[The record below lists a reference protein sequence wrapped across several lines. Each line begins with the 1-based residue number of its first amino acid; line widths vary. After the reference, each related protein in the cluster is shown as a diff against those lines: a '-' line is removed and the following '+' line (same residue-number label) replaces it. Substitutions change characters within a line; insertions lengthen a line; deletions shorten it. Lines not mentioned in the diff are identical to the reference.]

1 MRDTYASVQ
10 NGAFF
15 RTKIFSKVQNTRT
28 KTTKLGVMK
37 LLKIFVLL
45 SSSVVLF
52 ENLGAFG
59 EVSAAST
66 TGRRGVL
73 SSAGDDEAAAA
84 SFDLL
89 DKEDASSNPEGEEKK
104 MNSWIDFCS
113 SSARELYESPIDPIL
128 ESEVRNRRRD
138 PPIKITDRGQM
149 WHRAESNVRADART
163 KSAIFEKRSKS
174 IPLML
179 FGDSITEYW
188 KLRVN
193 REVLMKTLRVENER
207 DVFVNGIS
215 GDETSHALYR
225 LTHGAFPRATVDDI
239 VVMIGTNNLGRAY
252 RLGVEYSN
260 RMKKADEECLSE
272 EQVREVEAYF
282 LAGKKRGRLVPKY
295 ALYLL
300 DEDEEEEEGGGGRV
314 AREKHHF
321 GSKNKLGVAIPG
333 VGANVVDAKRLI
345 LSTTVSRSVFMKLF
359 DEKIEE
365 KIKVSD
371 AQCLKKETKAL
382 AKFLAKSIATVAIL
396 PVGKRITRE
405 AYQKMQKEN
414 FCVVRGY
421 SQKNVKHASEHHI
434 GPSARRSEQTHP
446 V

>member
-1 MRDTYASVQ
+1 MLLFSKKRSKKYDRRDTKNKRLKRRMKPPQ
-10 NGAFF
+10 KQRRERLN
-15 RTKIFSKVQNTRT
+15 TKSDNKKKHKKGGGISDR
-28 KTTKLGVMK
+28 
-37 LLKIFVLL
+37 
-45 SSSVVLF
+45 
-52 ENLGAFG
+52 
-59 EVSAAST
+59 
-66 TGRRGVL
+66 
-73 SSAGDDEAAAA
+73 
-84 SFDLL
+84 SFAE
-89 DKEDASSNPEGEEKK
+89 KNVTIIEGKEEKK
-104 MNSWIDFCS
+104 K
-113 SSARELYESPIDPIL
+113 REG
-128 ESEVRNRRRD
+128 EVEEEEEEA
-138 PPIKITDRGQM
+138 K
-149 WHRAESNVRADART
+149 
-163 KSAIFEKRSKS
+163 
-174 IPLML
+174 
-179 FGDSITEYW
+179 DSIKAWEEKNSNPGW
-188 KLRVN
+188 NV
-193 REVLMKTLRVENER
+193 VE
-207 DVFVNGIS
+207 S
-215 GDETSHALYR
+215 SC
-225 LTHGAFPRATVDDI
+225 P
-239 VVMIGTNNLGRAY
+239 
-252 RLGVEYSN
+252 
-260 RMKKADEECLSE
+260 LSE

-345 LSTTVSRSVFMKLF
+345 LSTNVSRSVFMKLF
-359 DEKIEE
+359 DEKIDE

-414 FCVVRGY
+414 FCIVRGY
-421 SQKNVKHASEHHI
+421 SQKNMKHASEHHI

>member
-1 MRDTYASVQ
+1 MLLFSKRSKKYDRRDTKNKRLKRRMKPPQ
-10 NGAFF
+10 KQRQERLN
-15 RTKIFSKVQNTRT
+15 TKSDNKKKHKKGGGISDR
-28 KTTKLGVMK
+28 
-37 LLKIFVLL
+37 
-45 SSSVVLF
+45 
-52 ENLGAFG
+52 
-59 EVSAAST
+59 
-66 TGRRGVL
+66 
-73 SSAGDDEAAAA
+73 
-84 SFDLL
+84 SFAE
-89 DKEDASSNPEGEEKK
+89 KNVTIIEGKEEKK
-104 MNSWIDFCS
+104 K
-113 SSARELYESPIDPIL
+113 REG
-128 ESEVRNRRRD
+128 EVEEEEEEA
-138 PPIKITDRGQM
+138 K
-149 WHRAESNVRADART
+149 
-163 KSAIFEKRSKS
+163 
-174 IPLML
+174 
-179 FGDSITEYW
+179 DSIKAWEEKNSNPGW
-188 KLRVN
+188 NV
-193 REVLMKTLRVENER
+193 VE
-207 DVFVNGIS
+207 S
-215 GDETSHALYR
+215 SC
-225 LTHGAFPRATVDDI
+225 P
-239 VVMIGTNNLGRAY
+239 
-252 RLGVEYSN
+252 
-260 RMKKADEECLSE
+260 LSE

-345 LSTTVSRSVFMKLF
+345 WSTNVSRSVFMKLF
-359 DEKIEE
+359 DEKIDE

-414 FCVVRGY
+414 FCIVRGY
-421 SQKNVKHASEHHI
+421 SQKNMKHASEHHI

>member
-1 MRDTYASVQ
+1 MKPPQ
-10 NGAFF
+10 KQQQQQLN
-15 RTKIFSKVQNTRT
+15 TKSDNKKKHKKGGGISDR
-28 KTTKLGVMK
+28 
-37 LLKIFVLL
+37 
-45 SSSVVLF
+45 
-52 ENLGAFG
+52 
-59 EVSAAST
+59 
-66 TGRRGVL
+66 
-73 SSAGDDEAAAA
+73 
-84 SFDLL
+84 SFAE
-89 DKEDASSNPEGEEKK
+89 KNVTIIEGKEEKK
-104 MNSWIDFCS
+104 K
-113 SSARELYESPIDPIL
+113 REG
-128 ESEVRNRRRD
+128 EVEEEEEEA
-138 PPIKITDRGQM
+138 K
-149 WHRAESNVRADART
+149 
-163 KSAIFEKRSKS
+163 
-174 IPLML
+174 
-179 FGDSITEYW
+179 DSIKAWEEKNSNPGW
-188 KLRVN
+188 NV
-193 REVLMKTLRVENER
+193 VE
-207 DVFVNGIS
+207 S
-215 GDETSHALYR
+215 SC
-225 LTHGAFPRATVDDI
+225 P
-239 VVMIGTNNLGRAY
+239 
-252 RLGVEYSN
+252 
-260 RMKKADEECLSE
+260 LSE

-345 LSTTVSRSVFMKLF
+345 LSTNVSRSVFMKLF
-359 DEKIEE
+359 DEKIDE

-405 AYQKMQKEN
+405 AYQKMQKEI

>member
-1 MRDTYASVQ
+1 MLLFSNKRSKKYDRRDTKNKRLKRRMKPPQ
-10 NGAFF
+10 KQQEQERLN
-15 RTKIFSKVQNTRT
+15 TKSDNKKKHKKGGGISDR
-28 KTTKLGVMK
+28 
-37 LLKIFVLL
+37 
-45 SSSVVLF
+45 
-52 ENLGAFG
+52 
-59 EVSAAST
+59 
-66 TGRRGVL
+66 
-73 SSAGDDEAAAA
+73 
-84 SFDLL
+84 SFAE
-89 DKEDASSNPEGEEKK
+89 KNVTIIEGKEEKK
-104 MNSWIDFCS
+104 K
-113 SSARELYESPIDPIL
+113 REG
-128 ESEVRNRRRD
+128 EVEEEEEEA
-138 PPIKITDRGQM
+138 K
-149 WHRAESNVRADART
+149 
-163 KSAIFEKRSKS
+163 
-174 IPLML
+174 
-179 FGDSITEYW
+179 DSIKAWEEKNSNPGW
-188 KLRVN
+188 NV
-193 REVLMKTLRVENER
+193 VE
-207 DVFVNGIS
+207 S
-215 GDETSHALYR
+215 SC
-225 LTHGAFPRATVDDI
+225 P
-239 VVMIGTNNLGRAY
+239 
-252 RLGVEYSN
+252 
-260 RMKKADEECLSE
+260 LSE

-345 LSTTVSRSVFMKLF
+345 LSTNVSRSVFMKLF

-414 FCVVRGY
+414 FCIVRGY
-421 SQKNVKHASEHHI
+421 SQKNMKHASEHHI

>member
-1 MRDTYASVQ
+1 MLLFSHKRSKKYDRRDTKNKRLKRRMKPPQ
-10 NGAFF
+10 KQQERERLN
-15 RTKIFSKVQNTRT
+15 TKSDNKKKHKKGGGISDR
-28 KTTKLGVMK
+28 
-37 LLKIFVLL
+37 
-45 SSSVVLF
+45 
-52 ENLGAFG
+52 
-59 EVSAAST
+59 
-66 TGRRGVL
+66 
-73 SSAGDDEAAAA
+73 
-84 SFDLL
+84 SFAE
-89 DKEDASSNPEGEEKK
+89 KNVTIIEGKEEKK
-104 MNSWIDFCS
+104 K
-113 SSARELYESPIDPIL
+113 REG
-128 ESEVRNRRRD
+128 EVEEEEEEA
-138 PPIKITDRGQM
+138 K
-149 WHRAESNVRADART
+149 
-163 KSAIFEKRSKS
+163 
-174 IPLML
+174 
-179 FGDSITEYW
+179 DSIKAWEEKNSNPGW
-188 KLRVN
+188 NV
-193 REVLMKTLRVENER
+193 VE
-207 DVFVNGIS
+207 S
-215 GDETSHALYR
+215 SC
-225 LTHGAFPRATVDDI
+225 P
-239 VVMIGTNNLGRAY
+239 
-252 RLGVEYSN
+252 
-260 RMKKADEECLSE
+260 LSE

-345 LSTTVSRSVFMKLF
+345 LSTNVSRSVFMKLF
-359 DEKIEE
+359 DEKIDE

-414 FCVVRGY
+414 FCIVRGY
-421 SQKNVKHASEHHI
+421 SQKKVKHASEHHI

>member
-1 MRDTYASVQ
+1 MLLFSNKRSKKYDRRDTKNKRLKRRMKPPQ
-10 NGAFF
+10 KQRRERLN
-15 RTKIFSKVQNTRT
+15 TKSDNKKKHKKGGGISDR
-28 KTTKLGVMK
+28 
-37 LLKIFVLL
+37 
-45 SSSVVLF
+45 
-52 ENLGAFG
+52 
-59 EVSAAST
+59 
-66 TGRRGVL
+66 
-73 SSAGDDEAAAA
+73 
-84 SFDLL
+84 SFAE
-89 DKEDASSNPEGEEKK
+89 KNATIIEGKEEKK
-104 MNSWIDFCS
+104 K
-113 SSARELYESPIDPIL
+113 REG
-128 ESEVRNRRRD
+128 EVEEEEEEA
-138 PPIKITDRGQM
+138 K
-149 WHRAESNVRADART
+149 
-163 KSAIFEKRSKS
+163 
-174 IPLML
+174 
-179 FGDSITEYW
+179 DSIKAWEEKNSNPGW
-188 KLRVN
+188 NV
-193 REVLMKTLRVENER
+193 VE
-207 DVFVNGIS
+207 S
-215 GDETSHALYR
+215 SC
-225 LTHGAFPRATVDDI
+225 P
-239 VVMIGTNNLGRAY
+239 
-252 RLGVEYSN
+252 
-260 RMKKADEECLSE
+260 LSE

-414 FCVVRGY
+414 FCIVRGY
-421 SQKNVKHASEHHI
+421 SQKNMKHASEHHI

>member
-1 MRDTYASVQ
+1 MLLFSNKRSKKYDRRDTKNKRLKRRMKPPQ
-10 NGAFF
+10 KQRRERLN
-15 RTKIFSKVQNTRT
+15 TKSDNKKKHKKGGGISDR
-28 KTTKLGVMK
+28 
-37 LLKIFVLL
+37 
-45 SSSVVLF
+45 
-52 ENLGAFG
+52 
-59 EVSAAST
+59 
-66 TGRRGVL
+66 
-73 SSAGDDEAAAA
+73 
-84 SFDLL
+84 SFAE
-89 DKEDASSNPEGEEKK
+89 KNMTIIEGKEEKK
-104 MNSWIDFCS
+104 K
-113 SSARELYESPIDPIL
+113 REG
-128 ESEVRNRRRD
+128 EVEEEEEEA
-138 PPIKITDRGQM
+138 K
-149 WHRAESNVRADART
+149 
-163 KSAIFEKRSKS
+163 
-174 IPLML
+174 
-179 FGDSITEYW
+179 DSIKAWEEKNSNPGW
-188 KLRVN
+188 NV
-193 REVLMKTLRVENER
+193 VE
-207 DVFVNGIS
+207 S
-215 GDETSHALYR
+215 SC
-225 LTHGAFPRATVDDI
+225 P
-239 VVMIGTNNLGRAY
+239 
-252 RLGVEYSN
+252 
-260 RMKKADEECLSE
+260 LSE

-414 FCVVRGY
+414 FCIVRGY
-421 SQKNVKHASEHHI
+421 SQKNMKHASEHHI

>member
-1 MRDTYASVQ
+1 VLLFSNKRSKKYDRRDTKNKRLKRRMKPPQ
-10 NGAFF
+10 KQRRERLN
-15 RTKIFSKVQNTRT
+15 TKSDNK
-28 KTTKLGVMK
+28 KKHK
-37 LLKIFVLL
+37 K
-45 SSSVVLF
+45 
-52 ENLGAFG
+52 
-59 EVSAAST
+59 
-66 TGRRGVL
+66 RGGI
-73 SSAGDDEAAAA
+73 SDR
-84 SFDLL
+84 SFAE
-89 DKEDASSNPEGEEKK
+89 KNVTIIEGKEEKK
-104 MNSWIDFCS
+104 K
-113 SSARELYESPIDPIL
+113 REG
-128 ESEVRNRRRD
+128 EVEEEEEEA
-138 PPIKITDRGQM
+138 K
-149 WHRAESNVRADART
+149 
-163 KSAIFEKRSKS
+163 
-174 IPLML
+174 
-179 FGDSITEYW
+179 DSIKAWEEKNSNPGW
-188 KLRVN
+188 NV
-193 REVLMKTLRVENER
+193 VE
-207 DVFVNGIS
+207 S
-215 GDETSHALYR
+215 SC
-225 LTHGAFPRATVDDI
+225 P
-239 VVMIGTNNLGRAY
+239 
-252 RLGVEYSN
+252 
-260 RMKKADEECLSE
+260 LSE

-345 LSTTVSRSVFMKLF
+345 LSTNVSRSVFMKLF
-359 DEKIEE
+359 DEKIDE

-414 FCVVRGY
+414 FCIVRGY
-421 SQKNVKHASEHHI
+421 SQKNMKHASEHHI

>member
-1 MRDTYASVQ
+1 MLLFSNKRSKKYDRRDTKNKRLKRRMKPPQ
-10 NGAFF
+10 KQRRERLN
-15 RTKIFSKVQNTRT
+15 TKSDNKKKHKKGGGISDR
-28 KTTKLGVMK
+28 
-37 LLKIFVLL
+37 
-45 SSSVVLF
+45 
-52 ENLGAFG
+52 
-59 EVSAAST
+59 
-66 TGRRGVL
+66 
-73 SSAGDDEAAAA
+73 
-84 SFDLL
+84 SFAE
-89 DKEDASSNPEGEEKK
+89 KNVTIIEGKEEKK
-104 MNSWIDFCS
+104 K
-113 SSARELYESPIDPIL
+113 REG
-128 ESEVRNRRRD
+128 EVEEEEEEA
-138 PPIKITDRGQM
+138 K
-149 WHRAESNVRADART
+149 
-163 KSAIFEKRSKS
+163 
-174 IPLML
+174 
-179 FGDSITEYW
+179 DSIKAWEEKNSNPGW
-188 KLRVN
+188 NV
-193 REVLMKTLRVENER
+193 VE
-207 DVFVNGIS
+207 S
-215 GDETSHALYR
+215 SC
-225 LTHGAFPRATVDDI
+225 P
-239 VVMIGTNNLGRAY
+239 
-252 RLGVEYSN
+252 
-260 RMKKADEECLSE
+260 LSE

-345 LSTTVSRSVFMKLF
+345 LSTNVSRSVFMKLF
-359 DEKIEE
+359 DEKIDE

-414 FCVVRGY
+414 FCIVRGY
-421 SQKNVKHASEHHI
+421 SQKNMKHASEHHI

>member
-1 MRDTYASVQ
+1 MKPPQ
-10 NGAFF
+10 KQQQQQLN
-15 RTKIFSKVQNTRT
+15 TKSDNKKKHKKGGGISDR
-28 KTTKLGVMK
+28 
-37 LLKIFVLL
+37 
-45 SSSVVLF
+45 
-52 ENLGAFG
+52 
-59 EVSAAST
+59 
-66 TGRRGVL
+66 
-73 SSAGDDEAAAA
+73 
-84 SFDLL
+84 SFAE
-89 DKEDASSNPEGEEKK
+89 KNMTIIEGKEEKK
-104 MNSWIDFCS
+104 K
-113 SSARELYESPIDPIL
+113 REG
-128 ESEVRNRRRD
+128 EVEEEEEEA
-138 PPIKITDRGQM
+138 K
-149 WHRAESNVRADART
+149 
-163 KSAIFEKRSKS
+163 
-174 IPLML
+174 
-179 FGDSITEYW
+179 DSIKAWEEKNSNPGW
-188 KLRVN
+188 NV
-193 REVLMKTLRVENER
+193 VE
-207 DVFVNGIS
+207 S
-215 GDETSHALYR
+215 SC
-225 LTHGAFPRATVDDI
+225 P
-239 VVMIGTNNLGRAY
+239 
-252 RLGVEYSN
+252 
-260 RMKKADEECLSE
+260 LSE

-321 GSKNKLGVAIPG
+321 GSKNKVGVAIPG

-359 DEKIEE
+359 DEKVEE

-414 FCVVRGY
+414 FCIVRGY
-421 SQKNVKHASEHHI
+421 SQKKVKHASEHHI

>member
-1 MRDTYASVQ
+1 MLLFSNKRSKKYDRRDTKNKRLKRRMKPPQ
-10 NGAFF
+10 KQRRERLN
-15 RTKIFSKVQNTRT
+15 TKSDNKKKHKKGGGISDR
-28 KTTKLGVMK
+28 
-37 LLKIFVLL
+37 
-45 SSSVVLF
+45 
-52 ENLGAFG
+52 
-59 EVSAAST
+59 
-66 TGRRGVL
+66 
-73 SSAGDDEAAAA
+73 
-84 SFDLL
+84 SFAE
-89 DKEDASSNPEGEEKK
+89 KNVTIIEGKEEKK
-104 MNSWIDFCS
+104 KREGEVEEEEEEEE
-113 SSARELYESPIDPIL
+113 AR
-128 ESEVRNRRRD
+128 
-138 PPIKITDRGQM
+138 
-149 WHRAESNVRADART
+149 
-163 KSAIFEKRSKS
+163 
-174 IPLML
+174 
-179 FGDSITEYW
+179 DSIKAWEEKNSNPGW
-188 KLRVN
+188 NV
-193 REVLMKTLRVENER
+193 VE
-207 DVFVNGIS
+207 S
-215 GDETSHALYR
+215 SC
-225 LTHGAFPRATVDDI
+225 P
-239 VVMIGTNNLGRAY
+239 
-252 RLGVEYSN
+252 
-260 RMKKADEECLSE
+260 LSE

-345 LSTTVSRSVFMKLF
+345 LSTNVSRSVFMKLF
-359 DEKIEE
+359 DEKIDE

-414 FCVVRGY
+414 FCIVRGY
-421 SQKNVKHASEHHI
+421 SQKNMKHASEHHI

>member
-1 MRDTYASVQ
+1 VLLFSKKRSKKYDRRDTKNKRLKRRMKPPQ
-10 NGAFF
+10 KQQQRERLN
-15 RTKIFSKVQNTRT
+15 TKSDNKKKHKKGGGISDR
-28 KTTKLGVMK
+28 
-37 LLKIFVLL
+37 
-45 SSSVVLF
+45 
-52 ENLGAFG
+52 
-59 EVSAAST
+59 
-66 TGRRGVL
+66 
-73 SSAGDDEAAAA
+73 
-84 SFDLL
+84 SFAE
-89 DKEDASSNPEGEEKK
+89 KNVTIIEGKEEKK
-104 MNSWIDFCS
+104 K
-113 SSARELYESPIDPIL
+113 REG
-128 ESEVRNRRRD
+128 EVEEEEEEA
-138 PPIKITDRGQM
+138 K
-149 WHRAESNVRADART
+149 
-163 KSAIFEKRSKS
+163 
-174 IPLML
+174 
-179 FGDSITEYW
+179 DSIKAWEEKNSNPGW
-188 KLRVN
+188 NV
-193 REVLMKTLRVENER
+193 VE
-207 DVFVNGIS
+207 S
-215 GDETSHALYR
+215 SC
-225 LTHGAFPRATVDDI
+225 P
-239 VVMIGTNNLGRAY
+239 
-252 RLGVEYSN
+252 
-260 RMKKADEECLSE
+260 LSE

-345 LSTTVSRSVFMKLF
+345 LSTNVSRSVFMKLF
-359 DEKIEE
+359 DEKIDE

-414 FCVVRGY
+414 FCIVRGY
-421 SQKNVKHASEHHI
+421 SQKNMKHASEHHI

>member
-1 MRDTYASVQ
+1 MLLFSKRSKKYDRRDTKNKRLKRRMKPPQ
-10 NGAFF
+10 KQRQERLN
-15 RTKIFSKVQNTRT
+15 TKSDNKKKHKKGGGISDR
-28 KTTKLGVMK
+28 
-37 LLKIFVLL
+37 
-45 SSSVVLF
+45 
-52 ENLGAFG
+52 
-59 EVSAAST
+59 
-66 TGRRGVL
+66 
-73 SSAGDDEAAAA
+73 
-84 SFDLL
+84 SFAE
-89 DKEDASSNPEGEEKK
+89 KNVTIIEGKEEKK
-104 MNSWIDFCS
+104 K
-113 SSARELYESPIDPIL
+113 REG
-128 ESEVRNRRRD
+128 EVEEEEEEA
-138 PPIKITDRGQM
+138 K
-149 WHRAESNVRADART
+149 
-163 KSAIFEKRSKS
+163 
-174 IPLML
+174 
-179 FGDSITEYW
+179 DSIKAWEEKNSNPGW
-188 KLRVN
+188 NV
-193 REVLMKTLRVENER
+193 VE
-207 DVFVNGIS
+207 S
-215 GDETSHALYR
+215 SC
-225 LTHGAFPRATVDDI
+225 P
-239 VVMIGTNNLGRAY
+239 
-252 RLGVEYSN
+252 
-260 RMKKADEECLSE
+260 LSE

-414 FCVVRGY
+414 FCIVRGY
-421 SQKNVKHASEHHI
+421 SQKNMKHASEHHI

>member
-1 MRDTYASVQ
+1 MCLLKKFFKKLKRGAKNTTQRDTKNKRLKRRLEPPQ
-10 NGAFF
+10 
-15 RTKIFSKVQNTRT
+15 KQQQQQQQQQL
-28 KTTKLGVMK
+28 TTKSDNKKKHKKGGG
-37 LLKIFVLL
+37 I
-45 SSSVVLF
+45 SD
-52 ENLGAFG
+52 
-59 EVSAAST
+59 
-66 TGRRGVL
+66 R
-73 SSAGDDEAAAA
+73 
-84 SFDLL
+84 SFAE
-89 DKEDASSNPEGEEKK
+89 KNVTIIEGKEEKK
-104 MNSWIDFCS
+104 K
-113 SSARELYESPIDPIL
+113 REG
-128 ESEVRNRRRD
+128 EVEEEEEEA
-138 PPIKITDRGQM
+138 K
-149 WHRAESNVRADART
+149 
-163 KSAIFEKRSKS
+163 
-174 IPLML
+174 
-179 FGDSITEYW
+179 DSIKAWEEKNSNPGW
-188 KLRVN
+188 NV
-193 REVLMKTLRVENER
+193 VE
-207 DVFVNGIS
+207 S
-215 GDETSHALYR
+215 SC
-225 LTHGAFPRATVDDI
+225 P
-239 VVMIGTNNLGRAY
+239 
-252 RLGVEYSN
+252 
-260 RMKKADEECLSE
+260 LSE

-345 LSTTVSRSVFMKLF
+345 LSTNVSRSVFMKLF
-359 DEKIEE
+359 DEKIDE

-414 FCVVRGY
+414 FCIVRGY
-421 SQKNVKHASEHHI
+421 SQKNMKHASEHHI

>member
-1 MRDTYASVQ
+1 MLLFSNKRSKKYDRRDTKNKRLKRRMKPPQ
-10 NGAFF
+10 KQRRERLN
-15 RTKIFSKVQNTRT
+15 TKSDNK
-28 KTTKLGVMK
+28 KKHK
-37 LLKIFVLL
+37 K
-45 SSSVVLF
+45 
-52 ENLGAFG
+52 
-59 EVSAAST
+59 
-66 TGRRGVL
+66 RGGI
-73 SSAGDDEAAAA
+73 SDR
-84 SFDLL
+84 SFAE
-89 DKEDASSNPEGEEKK
+89 KNVTIIEGKEEKK
-104 MNSWIDFCS
+104 K
-113 SSARELYESPIDPIL
+113 REG
-128 ESEVRNRRRD
+128 EVEEEEEEA
-138 PPIKITDRGQM
+138 K
-149 WHRAESNVRADART
+149 
-163 KSAIFEKRSKS
+163 
-174 IPLML
+174 
-179 FGDSITEYW
+179 DSIKAWEEKNSNPGW
-188 KLRVN
+188 NV
-193 REVLMKTLRVENER
+193 VE
-207 DVFVNGIS
+207 S
-215 GDETSHALYR
+215 SC
-225 LTHGAFPRATVDDI
+225 P
-239 VVMIGTNNLGRAY
+239 
-252 RLGVEYSN
+252 
-260 RMKKADEECLSE
+260 LSE

-345 LSTTVSRSVFMKLF
+345 LSTNVSRSVFMKLF
-359 DEKIEE
+359 DEKIDE

-405 AYQKMQKEN
+405 AYQKMQKEI

>member
-1 MRDTYASVQ
+1 MCFFFPPRGAKKKYDRRDTKNKRLKRRMKPPQ
-10 NGAFF
+10 KQRRERLN
-15 RTKIFSKVQNTRT
+15 TKSDNKKKHKKGGGISDR
-28 KTTKLGVMK
+28 
-37 LLKIFVLL
+37 
-45 SSSVVLF
+45 
-52 ENLGAFG
+52 
-59 EVSAAST
+59 
-66 TGRRGVL
+66 
-73 SSAGDDEAAAA
+73 
-84 SFDLL
+84 SFAE
-89 DKEDASSNPEGEEKK
+89 KNVTIIEGKEEKK
-104 MNSWIDFCS
+104 K
-113 SSARELYESPIDPIL
+113 REG
-128 ESEVRNRRRD
+128 EVEEEEEEA
-138 PPIKITDRGQM
+138 K
-149 WHRAESNVRADART
+149 
-163 KSAIFEKRSKS
+163 
-174 IPLML
+174 
-179 FGDSITEYW
+179 DSIKAWEEKNSNPGW
-188 KLRVN
+188 NV
-193 REVLMKTLRVENER
+193 VE
-207 DVFVNGIS
+207 S
-215 GDETSHALYR
+215 SC
-225 LTHGAFPRATVDDI
+225 P
-239 VVMIGTNNLGRAY
+239 
-252 RLGVEYSN
+252 
-260 RMKKADEECLSE
+260 LSE

-414 FCVVRGY
+414 FCIVRGY
-421 SQKNVKHASEHHI
+421 SQKKVKHASEHHI

>member
-1 MRDTYASVQ
+1 MKPPQKQRRERL
-10 NGAFF
+10 N
-15 RTKIFSKVQNTRT
+15 TKSDNKKKHKKGGGISDR
-28 KTTKLGVMK
+28 
-37 LLKIFVLL
+37 
-45 SSSVVLF
+45 
-52 ENLGAFG
+52 
-59 EVSAAST
+59 
-66 TGRRGVL
+66 
-73 SSAGDDEAAAA
+73 
-84 SFDLL
+84 SFAE
-89 DKEDASSNPEGEEKK
+89 KNMTIIEGKEEKK
-104 MNSWIDFCS
+104 K
-113 SSARELYESPIDPIL
+113 REG
-128 ESEVRNRRRD
+128 EVEEEEEEA
-138 PPIKITDRGQM
+138 K
-149 WHRAESNVRADART
+149 
-163 KSAIFEKRSKS
+163 
-174 IPLML
+174 
-179 FGDSITEYW
+179 DSIKAWEEKNSNPGW
-188 KLRVN
+188 NV
-193 REVLMKTLRVENER
+193 VE
-207 DVFVNGIS
+207 S
-215 GDETSHALYR
+215 SC
-225 LTHGAFPRATVDDI
+225 P
-239 VVMIGTNNLGRAY
+239 
-252 RLGVEYSN
+252 
-260 RMKKADEECLSE
+260 LSE

-345 LSTTVSRSVFMKLF
+345 LSTNVSRSVFMKLF
-359 DEKIEE
+359 DEKIDE

-414 FCVVRGY
+414 FCIVRGY
-421 SQKNVKHASEHHI
+421 SQKNVKHAAEHHI

>member
-1 MRDTYASVQ
+1 MLLFSKRSKKYDRRDTKNKRLKRRMKPPQ
-10 NGAFF
+10 KQRRERLN
-15 RTKIFSKVQNTRT
+15 TKSDNKKKHKKGGGISDR
-28 KTTKLGVMK
+28 
-37 LLKIFVLL
+37 
-45 SSSVVLF
+45 
-52 ENLGAFG
+52 
-59 EVSAAST
+59 
-66 TGRRGVL
+66 
-73 SSAGDDEAAAA
+73 
-84 SFDLL
+84 SFAE
-89 DKEDASSNPEGEEKK
+89 KNVTIIEGKEEKK
-104 MNSWIDFCS
+104 K
-113 SSARELYESPIDPIL
+113 REG
-128 ESEVRNRRRD
+128 EVEEEEEEA
-138 PPIKITDRGQM
+138 K
-149 WHRAESNVRADART
+149 
-163 KSAIFEKRSKS
+163 
-174 IPLML
+174 
-179 FGDSITEYW
+179 DSIKAWEEKNSNPGW
-188 KLRVN
+188 NV
-193 REVLMKTLRVENER
+193 VE
-207 DVFVNGIS
+207 S
-215 GDETSHALYR
+215 SC
-225 LTHGAFPRATVDDI
+225 P
-239 VVMIGTNNLGRAY
+239 
-252 RLGVEYSN
+252 
-260 RMKKADEECLSE
+260 LSE

-414 FCVVRGY
+414 FCIVRGY
-421 SQKNVKHASEHHI
+421 SQKNMKHASEHHI

>member
-1 MRDTYASVQ
+1 VLLFSNKRSKKYDRRDTKNKRLKRRMKPPQ
-10 NGAFF
+10 KQRRERLN
-15 RTKIFSKVQNTRT
+15 TKSDNKKKHKKGGGISDR
-28 KTTKLGVMK
+28 
-37 LLKIFVLL
+37 
-45 SSSVVLF
+45 
-52 ENLGAFG
+52 
-59 EVSAAST
+59 
-66 TGRRGVL
+66 
-73 SSAGDDEAAAA
+73 
-84 SFDLL
+84 SFAE
-89 DKEDASSNPEGEEKK
+89 KNVTIIEGKEEKK
-104 MNSWIDFCS
+104 K
-113 SSARELYESPIDPIL
+113 REG
-128 ESEVRNRRRD
+128 EVEEEEEEA
-138 PPIKITDRGQM
+138 K
-149 WHRAESNVRADART
+149 
-163 KSAIFEKRSKS
+163 
-174 IPLML
+174 
-179 FGDSITEYW
+179 DSIKAWEEKNSNPGW
-188 KLRVN
+188 NV
-193 REVLMKTLRVENER
+193 VE
-207 DVFVNGIS
+207 S
-215 GDETSHALYR
+215 SC
-225 LTHGAFPRATVDDI
+225 P
-239 VVMIGTNNLGRAY
+239 
-252 RLGVEYSN
+252 
-260 RMKKADEECLSE
+260 LSE

-345 LSTTVSRSVFMKLF
+345 LSTNVSRSVFMKLF
-359 DEKIEE
+359 DEKIDE

-414 FCVVRGY
+414 FCIVRGY
-421 SQKNVKHASEHHI
+421 SQKNMKHASEHHI

>member
-1 MRDTYASVQ
+1 VLLFSPKRSKKYDRRDTKNKRLKRRMKPPQ
-10 NGAFF
+10 KQRRERLN
-15 RTKIFSKVQNTRT
+15 TKSDNKKKHKKGGGISDR
-28 KTTKLGVMK
+28 
-37 LLKIFVLL
+37 
-45 SSSVVLF
+45 
-52 ENLGAFG
+52 
-59 EVSAAST
+59 
-66 TGRRGVL
+66 
-73 SSAGDDEAAAA
+73 
-84 SFDLL
+84 SFAE
-89 DKEDASSNPEGEEKK
+89 KNVTIIEGKEEKK
-104 MNSWIDFCS
+104 K
-113 SSARELYESPIDPIL
+113 REG
-128 ESEVRNRRRD
+128 EVEEEEEEA
-138 PPIKITDRGQM
+138 K
-149 WHRAESNVRADART
+149 
-163 KSAIFEKRSKS
+163 
-174 IPLML
+174 
-179 FGDSITEYW
+179 DSIKAWEEKNSNPGW
-188 KLRVN
+188 NV
-193 REVLMKTLRVENER
+193 VE
-207 DVFVNGIS
+207 S
-215 GDETSHALYR
+215 SC
-225 LTHGAFPRATVDDI
+225 P
-239 VVMIGTNNLGRAY
+239 
-252 RLGVEYSN
+252 
-260 RMKKADEECLSE
+260 LSE

-345 LSTTVSRSVFMKLF
+345 LSTNVSRSVFMKLF
-359 DEKIEE
+359 DEKIDE

-405 AYQKMQKEN
+405 AYQKMQKEI

-421 SQKNVKHASEHHI
+421 SQKNMKHASEHHI

>member
-1 MRDTYASVQ
+1 MLLFSNKRSKKYDRRDTKNKRLKRRMKPPQ
-10 NGAFF
+10 KQQQRERLN
-15 RTKIFSKVQNTRT
+15 TKSDNKKKHKKGGGISDR
-28 KTTKLGVMK
+28 
-37 LLKIFVLL
+37 
-45 SSSVVLF
+45 
-52 ENLGAFG
+52 
-59 EVSAAST
+59 
-66 TGRRGVL
+66 
-73 SSAGDDEAAAA
+73 
-84 SFDLL
+84 SFAE
-89 DKEDASSNPEGEEKK
+89 KNVTIIEGKEEKK
-104 MNSWIDFCS
+104 K
-113 SSARELYESPIDPIL
+113 REG
-128 ESEVRNRRRD
+128 EVEEEEEEA
-138 PPIKITDRGQM
+138 K
-149 WHRAESNVRADART
+149 
-163 KSAIFEKRSKS
+163 
-174 IPLML
+174 
-179 FGDSITEYW
+179 DSIKAWEEKNSNPGW
-188 KLRVN
+188 NV
-193 REVLMKTLRVENER
+193 VE
-207 DVFVNGIS
+207 S
-215 GDETSHALYR
+215 SC
-225 LTHGAFPRATVDDI
+225 P
-239 VVMIGTNNLGRAY
+239 
-252 RLGVEYSN
+252 
-260 RMKKADEECLSE
+260 LSE

-345 LSTTVSRSVFMKLF
+345 LSTNVSRSVFMKLF
-359 DEKIEE
+359 DEKIDE

-414 FCVVRGY
+414 FCIVRGY
-421 SQKNVKHASEHHI
+421 SQKNMKHASEHHI

>member
-1 MRDTYASVQ
+1 MLLFSNKRSKKYDRRDTKNKRLKRRMKPPQ
-10 NGAFF
+10 KQRRERLN
-15 RTKIFSKVQNTRT
+15 TKSDNK
-28 KTTKLGVMK
+28 KKHK
-37 LLKIFVLL
+37 K
-45 SSSVVLF
+45 
-52 ENLGAFG
+52 
-59 EVSAAST
+59 
-66 TGRRGVL
+66 RGGI
-73 SSAGDDEAAAA
+73 SDR
-84 SFDLL
+84 SFAE
-89 DKEDASSNPEGEEKK
+89 KNVTIIEGKEEKK
-104 MNSWIDFCS
+104 K
-113 SSARELYESPIDPIL
+113 REG
-128 ESEVRNRRRD
+128 EVEEEEEEA
-138 PPIKITDRGQM
+138 K
-149 WHRAESNVRADART
+149 
-163 KSAIFEKRSKS
+163 
-174 IPLML
+174 
-179 FGDSITEYW
+179 DSIKAWEEKNSNPGW
-188 KLRVN
+188 NV
-193 REVLMKTLRVENER
+193 VE
-207 DVFVNGIS
+207 S
-215 GDETSHALYR
+215 SC
-225 LTHGAFPRATVDDI
+225 P
-239 VVMIGTNNLGRAY
+239 
-252 RLGVEYSN
+252 
-260 RMKKADEECLSE
+260 LSE

-345 LSTTVSRSVFMKLF
+345 LSTNVSRSVFMKLF
-359 DEKIEE
+359 DEKIDE

-414 FCVVRGY
+414 FCIVRGY
-421 SQKNVKHASEHHI
+421 SQKNVKHAAEHHI

>member
-1 MRDTYASVQ
+1 MCLLKKFFKKLNLIFPRGAKNTTQRDTKNKRLKRRMKPPQ
-10 NGAFF
+10 
-15 RTKIFSKVQNTRT
+15 KQQQQQQL
-28 KTTKLGVMK
+28 TTKSDNRKKHKKGGG
-37 LLKIFVLL
+37 I
-45 SSSVVLF
+45 SD
-52 ENLGAFG
+52 
-59 EVSAAST
+59 
-66 TGRRGVL
+66 R
-73 SSAGDDEAAAA
+73 
-84 SFDLL
+84 SFAE
-89 DKEDASSNPEGEEKK
+89 KNMTIIEGKEEKK
-104 MNSWIDFCS
+104 KREGEAEEEEEEEE
-113 SSARELYESPIDPIL
+113 AR
-128 ESEVRNRRRD
+128 
-138 PPIKITDRGQM
+138 
-149 WHRAESNVRADART
+149 
-163 KSAIFEKRSKS
+163 
-174 IPLML
+174 
-179 FGDSITEYW
+179 DSIKAWEEKNSNTGW
-188 KLRVN
+188 NV
-193 REVLMKTLRVENER
+193 VE
-207 DVFVNGIS
+207 S
-215 GDETSHALYR
+215 SC
-225 LTHGAFPRATVDDI
+225 P
-239 VVMIGTNNLGRAY
+239 
-252 RLGVEYSN
+252 
-260 RMKKADEECLSE
+260 LSE

-300 DEDEEEEEGGGGRV
+300 DEDEEEEEGGGGGRV
-314 AREKHHF
+314 AREIHHF

-414 FCVVRGY
+414 FCIVRGY

>member
-1 MRDTYASVQ
+1 MLLFSNKRSKKYDRRDTKNKRLKRRMKPPQ
-10 NGAFF
+10 KQRRERLN
-15 RTKIFSKVQNTRT
+15 TKSDNKKKHKKGGGISDR
-28 KTTKLGVMK
+28 
-37 LLKIFVLL
+37 
-45 SSSVVLF
+45 
-52 ENLGAFG
+52 
-59 EVSAAST
+59 
-66 TGRRGVL
+66 
-73 SSAGDDEAAAA
+73 
-84 SFDLL
+84 SFAE
-89 DKEDASSNPEGEEKK
+89 KNMTIIEGKEEKK
-104 MNSWIDFCS
+104 K
-113 SSARELYESPIDPIL
+113 REG
-128 ESEVRNRRRD
+128 EVEEEEEEA
-138 PPIKITDRGQM
+138 K
-149 WHRAESNVRADART
+149 
-163 KSAIFEKRSKS
+163 
-174 IPLML
+174 
-179 FGDSITEYW
+179 DSIKAWEEKNSNPGW
-188 KLRVN
+188 NV
-193 REVLMKTLRVENER
+193 VE
-207 DVFVNGIS
+207 S
-215 GDETSHALYR
+215 SC
-225 LTHGAFPRATVDDI
+225 P
-239 VVMIGTNNLGRAY
+239 
-252 RLGVEYSN
+252 
-260 RMKKADEECLSE
+260 LSE

-405 AYQKMQKEN
+405 AYQKMQKEI

>member
-1 MRDTYASVQ
+1 MLLFSKKRSKKYDRRDTKNKRLKRRMKPPQ
-10 NGAFF
+10 KQQQRERLN
-15 RTKIFSKVQNTRT
+15 TKSDNKKKHKKGGGISDR
-28 KTTKLGVMK
+28 
-37 LLKIFVLL
+37 
-45 SSSVVLF
+45 
-52 ENLGAFG
+52 
-59 EVSAAST
+59 
-66 TGRRGVL
+66 
-73 SSAGDDEAAAA
+73 
-84 SFDLL
+84 SFAE
-89 DKEDASSNPEGEEKK
+89 KNVTIIEGKEEKK
-104 MNSWIDFCS
+104 K
-113 SSARELYESPIDPIL
+113 REG
-128 ESEVRNRRRD
+128 EVEEEEEEA
-138 PPIKITDRGQM
+138 K
-149 WHRAESNVRADART
+149 
-163 KSAIFEKRSKS
+163 
-174 IPLML
+174 
-179 FGDSITEYW
+179 DSIKAWEEKNSNPGW
-188 KLRVN
+188 NV
-193 REVLMKTLRVENER
+193 VE
-207 DVFVNGIS
+207 S
-215 GDETSHALYR
+215 SC
-225 LTHGAFPRATVDDI
+225 P
-239 VVMIGTNNLGRAY
+239 
-252 RLGVEYSN
+252 
-260 RMKKADEECLSE
+260 LSE

-345 LSTTVSRSVFMKLF
+345 LSTNVSRSVFMKLF
-359 DEKIEE
+359 DEKIDE

-414 FCVVRGY
+414 FCIVRGY
-421 SQKNVKHASEHHI
+421 SQKNMKHASEHHI

>member
-1 MRDTYASVQ
+1 MLLFSNKRSKKYDRRDTKNKRLKRRMKPPQ
-10 NGAFF
+10 KQQQRERLN
-15 RTKIFSKVQNTRT
+15 TKSDNKKKHKKGGGISDR
-28 KTTKLGVMK
+28 
-37 LLKIFVLL
+37 
-45 SSSVVLF
+45 
-52 ENLGAFG
+52 
-59 EVSAAST
+59 
-66 TGRRGVL
+66 
-73 SSAGDDEAAAA
+73 
-84 SFDLL
+84 SFAE
-89 DKEDASSNPEGEEKK
+89 KNVTIIEGKEEKK
-104 MNSWIDFCS
+104 K
-113 SSARELYESPIDPIL
+113 REG
-128 ESEVRNRRRD
+128 EVEEEEEEA
-138 PPIKITDRGQM
+138 K
-149 WHRAESNVRADART
+149 
-163 KSAIFEKRSKS
+163 
-174 IPLML
+174 
-179 FGDSITEYW
+179 DSIKAWEEKNSNPGW
-188 KLRVN
+188 NV
-193 REVLMKTLRVENER
+193 VE
-207 DVFVNGIS
+207 S
-215 GDETSHALYR
+215 SC
-225 LTHGAFPRATVDDI
+225 P
-239 VVMIGTNNLGRAY
+239 
-252 RLGVEYSN
+252 
-260 RMKKADEECLSE
+260 LSE

-359 DEKIEE
+359 DEKVEE

-414 FCVVRGY
+414 FCIVRGY
-421 SQKNVKHASEHHI
+421 SQKNMKHASEHHI

>member
-1 MRDTYASVQ
+1 MLLFSHKRSKKYDRRDTKNKRLKRRMKPPQ
-10 NGAFF
+10 KQQQQQLN
-15 RTKIFSKVQNTRT
+15 TKSDNKKKHKKGGGISDR
-28 KTTKLGVMK
+28 
-37 LLKIFVLL
+37 
-45 SSSVVLF
+45 
-52 ENLGAFG
+52 
-59 EVSAAST
+59 
-66 TGRRGVL
+66 
-73 SSAGDDEAAAA
+73 
-84 SFDLL
+84 SFAE
-89 DKEDASSNPEGEEKK
+89 KNMTIIEGKEEKK
-104 MNSWIDFCS
+104 K
-113 SSARELYESPIDPIL
+113 REG
-128 ESEVRNRRRD
+128 EVEEEEEEA
-138 PPIKITDRGQM
+138 K
-149 WHRAESNVRADART
+149 
-163 KSAIFEKRSKS
+163 
-174 IPLML
+174 
-179 FGDSITEYW
+179 DSIKAWEEKNSNPGW
-188 KLRVN
+188 NV
-193 REVLMKTLRVENER
+193 VE
-207 DVFVNGIS
+207 S
-215 GDETSHALYR
+215 SC
-225 LTHGAFPRATVDDI
+225 P
-239 VVMIGTNNLGRAY
+239 
-252 RLGVEYSN
+252 
-260 RMKKADEECLSE
+260 LSE

-321 GSKNKLGVAIPG
+321 GSKNKVGVAIPG

-359 DEKIEE
+359 DEKIDE

-414 FCVVRGY
+414 FCIVRGY
-421 SQKNVKHASEHHI
+421 SQKKVKHASEHHI